1 MILSGQT
8 IRRYCDGDAPLIA
21 PFSERKE
28 LAYTDFR
35 NVEGRQVP
43 HQLKMTYGVGPA
55 GYDVRVEFDEHGEKP
70 SIMVPPGGFVLAST
84 IERFQMPVHVIGMVA
99 DKSSWARRGI
109 AVQHTV
115 IEPGWAGWLTLEISN
130 HSAAAIRIERG
141 MPIAQIIFHVIDEAV
156 DFPYDAAGKYQNQ
169 GRGPREAK

>member
-1 MILSGQT
+1 MIISGQT
-8 IRRYCDGDAPLIA
+8 IRRYCQGDAPLIA
-21 PFSERKE
+21 PFNDRKE
-28 LAYTDFR
+28 IIFNEFR
-35 NVEGRQVP
+35 TVEGRQVP

-55 GYDVRVEFDEHGEKP
+55 GYDVRVEFDETGEKN
-70 SIMVPPGGFVLAST
+70 SIIVPPGGFVLAAT
-84 IERFQMPVHVIGMVA
+84 MERFQMPVHLIGMVA

-115 IEPGWAGWLTLEISN
+115 IEPGWCGYLTLEISN
-130 HSAAAIRIERG
+130 HSSHAVRIERG

-156 DFPYDAAGKYQNQ
+156 DFAYDGKYQDQ

>member
-8 IRRYCDGDAPLIA
+8 IRRYCTGDKPMIA
-21 PFSERKE
+21 PFSDRKE
-28 LAYTDFR
+28 LDYVTFVKNA
-35 NVEGRQVP
+35 EGKPDPRQV
-43 HQLKMTYGVGPA
+43 KMTYGCGPA
-55 GYDVRVEFDEHGEKP
+55 GYDVRVEFDEKGERLCAA
-70 SIMVPPGGFVLAST
+70 IAPGGFILAST
-84 IERFQMPVHVIGMVA
+84 IERFCMPVHLIGMVA

-115 IEPGWAGWLTLEISN
+115 IEPGWEGYLTLEISN
-130 HSAAAIRIERG
+130 HGDSLIRIERG

-156 DFPYDAAGKYQNQ
+156 DFAYEGKYQDQ